1 MAKVTR
7 VLNATLTKNTAV
19 EKGGAWLLTITE
31 SYSGALSSGPGT
43 HSAWSNPSAAKR
55 YLKQY
60 VLDNTPRKSI
70 KMVIQA
76 SNDAGKPT
84 HISGELTW
92 KADAGLSLIG
102 RDE

>member
-1 MAKVTR
+1 MAKVTKK
-7 VLNATLTKNTAV
+7 LSATLTKNTAV
-19 EKGGAWLLTITE
+19 EKGGAWLLLIE
-31 SYSGALSSGPGT
+31 DGLGSM

-60 VLDNTPRKSI
+60 VLDNTPRQSI
-70 KMVIQA
+70 KMVVQA

-92 KADAGLSLIG
+92 KADA
-102 RDE
+102 

>member
-1 MAKVTR
+1 MAKVTKK
-7 VLNATLTKNTAV
+7 LSATLTKNTAV
-19 EKGGAWLLTITE
+19 EKGGAWLLLIE
-31 SYSGALSSGPGT
+31 DGLGSM

-70 KMVIQA
+70 KMVVQA

-92 KADAGLSLIG
+92 KADA
-102 RDE
+102 